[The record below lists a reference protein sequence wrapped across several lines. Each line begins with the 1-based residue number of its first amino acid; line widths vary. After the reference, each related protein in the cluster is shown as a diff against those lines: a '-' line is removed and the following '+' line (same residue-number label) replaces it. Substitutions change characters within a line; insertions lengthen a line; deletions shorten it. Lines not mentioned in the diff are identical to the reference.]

1 MGSNSK
7 MATEKLKITYKTQN
21 KTWNNPHI
29 KNHKQ
34 GDELTFIRPQHTNQE
49 HMYLNS

>member
-1 MGSNSK
+1 
-7 MATEKLKITYKTQN
+7 MATEKLKITYKAQN

-29 KNHKQ
+29 KNHKK
-34 GDELTFIRPQHTNQE
+34 GYELTLIRPQTQHTNPE